1 MEALAP
7 GDLFFLRKRNQVLFK
22 LNQSKPSH
30 RVLGDNGVD
39 RQMPKNPPQL
49 PPLST

>member
-7 GDLFFLRKRNQVLFK
+7 GDLFFLRKRNQVVFK
-22 LNQSKPSH
+22 LNRSKQSH

-39 RQMPKNPPQL
+39 RQIPKNPPQL
-49 PPLST
+49 SRLST